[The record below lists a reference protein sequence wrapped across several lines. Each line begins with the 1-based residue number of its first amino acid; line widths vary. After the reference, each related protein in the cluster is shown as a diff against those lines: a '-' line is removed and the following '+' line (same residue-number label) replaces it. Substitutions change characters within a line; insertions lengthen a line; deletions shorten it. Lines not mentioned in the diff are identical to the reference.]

1 MTAAQP
7 FAPPIDTAA
16 VGAPGATLPA
26 RRLSPG
32 EVSALRAHFPTL
44 IDTHYD
50 SVVRQL
56 GPLER
61 SVALREAGRIF
72 LGLFHHITEAGY
84 PESVAAYLQ
93 EQASTARDR
102 HEAARSGTAERDAF
116 VSAILA
122 KLPEPPL
129 PPFPALTLDK
139 YASLCAEIALAPDRR
154 LVIGLKYGVPSPA
167 VHDALDADWCGR
179 LTAEQALALT
189 FRVRLEEYIAW
200 LQAQPG

>member
-16 VGAPGATLPA
+16 LRAPGVT

-50 SVVRQL
+50 SVVWQL

-61 SVALREAGRIF
+61 SAALEEAGRIF
-72 LGLFHHITEAGY
+72 LGLFHHIADAGY

-93 EQASTARDR
+93 EQASAARDR
-102 HEAARSGTAERDAF
+102 HEAAGSSTAERDAF

-122 KLPEPPL
+122 KLPEL
-129 PPFPALTLDK
+129 PPFPALTLDQ

-154 LVIGLKYGVPSPA
+154 LVIGLKYGVPNPA
-167 VHDALDADWCGR
+167 AHDALDADWRGR
-179 LTAEQALALT
+179 LTAEKTLALT